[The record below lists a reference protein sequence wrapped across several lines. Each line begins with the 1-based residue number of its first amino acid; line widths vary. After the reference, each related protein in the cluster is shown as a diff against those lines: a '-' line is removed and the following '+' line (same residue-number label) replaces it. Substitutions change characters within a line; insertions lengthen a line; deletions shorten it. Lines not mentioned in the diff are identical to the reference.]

1 MFEILFGWRK
11 ASKCKKLVRKVQCR
25 LKLLKNKRV
34 CIVNHL
40 REDVSELLKHGHH
53 LTAFERAEQVIMDES
68 WVQIYDLLHH
78 FSEFILLNFRYI
90 RKHRNCPND
99 INEAISTLIFSSA
112 RFGQLPELV
121 SIRKLFGERYGD
133 KFVTTAIELL
143 PGNLVNSQIKEKL
156 YIKKVSDDAK
166 YKLLDEIGRSFVQQA
181 GPLFLEYK
189 PELQED
195 QSLEKATK
203 GEVELYIEREAHGNI
218 TYTDSY
224 TKPMKE
230 ESLALGKELVL
241 STPIQVSDLHTQ
253 ERIMSA
259 ECNESSSE
267 SSVELPDREIVYL
280 DDIEEFISPVS
291 KDGNLQDQR
300 LFVFKSFGIGLKEKT
315 DYGIE
320 EQRLYQE
327 ELISRKKKASTKART
342 RRSSLSREN
351 HNIADIESATYYGV
365 SNKIRSKILLRESQK
380 SDGYLYHCRDE
391 NEREDENGGLQ
402 LCKYSHTNERGN
414 NGKRE
419 LIEVPRLRGLT
430 LPVERP
436 KQSSVI
442 PADNIYRSKSYPFE
456 LSNSSCKHI
465 HPKLPD
471 YDELAAKFM
480 ELKRANLQRKHQQL
494 NNA

>member
-1 MFEILFGWRK
+1 
-11 ASKCKKLVRKVQCR
+11 
-25 LKLLKNKRV
+25 
-34 CIVNHL
+34 
-40 REDVSELLKHGHH
+40 
-53 LTAFERAEQVIMDES
+53 MDES
-68 WVQIYDLLHH
+68 WVQIYDLLDH
-78 FSEFILLNFRYI
+78 FSEFILLNFRHI

-121 SIRKLFGERYGD
+121 SIRKLFGERYGE

-166 YKLLDEIGRSFVQQA
+166 YKLLDEIGRSFVQPA

-195 QSLEKATK
+195 KSIEKATK
-203 GEVELYIEREAHGNI
+203 GEVELYIGREAEENI

-224 TKPMKE
+224 TKPTNE
-230 ESLALGKELVL
+230 ESLALGKELIL

-253 ERIMSA
+253 TRIVSA

-280 DDIEEFISPVS
+280 DDIEEFISPVG

-300 LFVFKSFGIGLKEKT
+300 LFVFKSFGVRLKEKT
-315 DYGIE
+315 GYGIEYTNLE

-327 ELISRKKKASTKART
+327 KLISTNKKASTKART

-351 HNIADIESATYYGV
+351 HNIADIESATYYSV
-365 SNKIRSKILLRESQK
+365 SNKIKNKILVRESQN

-391 NEREDENGGLQ
+391 NERRDENGGLQ
-402 LCKYSHTNERGN
+402 LCKYSHTDEREN

-419 LIEVPRLRGLT
+419 LIEVPPLRGLT
-430 LPVERP
+430 MPVEKP

-442 PADNIYRSKSYPFE
+442 TVDNINKSKSYPFE
-456 LSNSSCKHI
+456 LSNTSCKHI

-480 ELKRANLQRKHQQL
+480 ELKRANLQRKHQRL
-494 NNA
+494 NDA

>member
-1 MFEILFGWRK
+1 
-11 ASKCKKLVRKVQCR
+11 
-25 LKLLKNKRV
+25 
-34 CIVNHL
+34 
-40 REDVSELLKHGHH
+40 
-53 LTAFERAEQVIMDES
+53 MDES
-68 WVQIYDLLHH
+68 WVQIYDLLDH

-195 QSLEKATK
+195 KSYQKATE
-203 GEVELYIEREAHGNI
+203 GEVELYIGREAEGNI

-224 TKPMKE
+224 TKMSKE

-241 STPIQVSDLHTQ
+241 STPIQVSNLHTQ
-253 ERIMSA
+253 KRIMSA

-280 DDIEEFISPVS
+280 DDIEEFISPLG

-300 LFVFKSFGIGLKEKT
+300 LFVFKSFGIRLKEKT

-320 EQRLYQE
+320 YTNLEEQTLFQE
-327 ELISRKKKASTKART
+327 KLISKKKKARTKTRT

-365 SNKIRSKILLRESQK
+365 SNKILVRDSQK

-391 NEREDENGGLQ
+391 NEREDESGGLQ
-402 LCKYSHTNERGN
+402 LCKYSHTNEREN
-414 NGKRE
+414 SGKGE
-419 LIEVPRLRGLT
+419 SIEVPPLRGLT
-430 LPVERP
+430 MAVERP

-442 PADNIYRSKSYPFE
+442 TADNINRSKSYPFE
-456 LSNSSCKHI
+456 LSNTSCKHI

-480 ELKRANLQRKHQQL
+480 ELKRANLQRKYQQL

>member
-1 MFEILFGWRK
+1 MPAE
-11 ASKCKKLVRKVQCR
+11 AS
-25 LKLLKNKRV
+25 
-34 CIVNHL
+34 
-40 REDVSELLKHGHH
+40 E
-53 LTAFERAEQVIMDES
+53 EQ
-68 WVQIYDLLHH
+68 
-78 FSEFILLNFRYI
+78 
-90 RKHRNCPND
+90 K
-99 INEAISTLIFSSA
+99 
-112 RFGQLPELV
+112 
-121 SIRKLFGERYGD
+121 
-133 KFVTTAIELL
+133 
-143 PGNLVNSQIKEKL
+143 
-156 YIKKVSDDAK
+156 
-166 YKLLDEIGRSFVQQA
+166 GRSFVQHA